1 MASNSPLGTAEQLY
15 AALESEDVPR
25 FLELCAENVSFR
37 YPAQGRLPYGGLW
50 EGRAGVARFMDAHRA
65 GEGRSTDLGNFQ
77 MSVKA
82 AEKYAMEVIGPAPE
96 GYL

>member
-1 MASNSPLGTAEQLY
+1 M
-15 AALESEDVPR
+15 
-25 FLELCAENVSFR
+25 FR
-37 YPAQGRLPYGGLW
+37 VL
-50 EGRAGVARFMDAHRA
+50 RA
-65 GEGRSTDLGNFQ
+65 GEGRSIDLGNSQ